1 MFQGNDL
8 PVPSTSEVRSV
19 LGHLAEVGQQVF
31 YSGLYGPQCGDTK
44 KSSESRP
51 ENTKKSGVS
60 QREKLKKSDIIPLK
74 TIKPKKG
81 SK

>member
-1 MFQGNDL
+1 MFQGKDL

-31 YSGLYGPQCGDTK
+31 LSGVYGSQCGDIK

-51 ENTKKSGVS
+51 ENTKKAGVS
-60 QREKLKKSDIIPLK
+60 QREKLKKSDMIPLK